1 MKWVQL
7 DEFKRFTTERNCAAR
22 EFLAS
27 SEAQTSSEGGD
38 IEDDKLVRE
47 TDLHE
52 TGKWIRKLIPEIRWC
67 ISEWAI
73 YDF

>member
-1 MKWVQL
+1 MSLSDLLQKGIVQHVS
-7 DEFKRFTTERNCAAR
+7 
-22 EFLAS
+22 FLAS
-27 SEAQTSSEGGD
+27 SEAQTSSKCGD